1 MLTAE
6 ERLALGTCG
15 MLRLCRTEYRNIAR
29 TSTSTRDAAKRPNRE
44 SLRWLQLVEQVDER
58 RGGVECIPLM
68 DARAM
73 NLTCLKPQAHREI

>member
-1 MLTAE
+1 MPGE

-29 TSTSTRDAAKRPNRE
+29 TSTREMANDPKRE

-58 RGGVECIPLM
+58 RDGVECIHLM
-68 DARAM
+68 DR
-73 NLTCLKPQAHREI
+73 